1 MEEKFDNEWNPNDWQ
16 GRSKQ
21 QVEKNNVV
29 MGYTIII
36 GIVILFITLVYCLY
50 GCKSSKNV
58 DCDAYSKTEINK

>member
-1 MEEKFDNEWNPNDWQ
+1 
-16 GRSKQ
+16 
-21 QVEKNNVV
+21 